1 MRNTKLLI
9 VIAMI
14 VLVLFQAHAASAC
27 QEEALVYRV
36 VLQNYGAA
44 ALIYLSLV
52 SQIGQP
58 ADLYVRTTNAA
69 IIALALASVHSY
81 LWAYFETDL
90 GFCPASGFGGD
101 VTIAGAYN
109 ASYQW

>member
-1 MRNTKLLI
+1 MRKNMLLVGI
-9 VIAMI
+9 TLLLV
-14 VLVLFQAHAASAC
+14 VLFQAEVASAC

-36 VLQNYGAA
+36 VLQNYGAS

-52 SQIGQP
+52 SQVGQP
-58 ADLYVRTTNAA
+58 ADLWVRTTNAA

-90 GFCPASGFGGD
+90 GFCPESGYGGN
-101 VTIAGAYN
+101 VTFAGMYN
-109 ASYQW
+109 AAAW

>member
-1 MRNTKLLI
+1 MRNTKLVVVIALI
-9 VIAMI
+9 VV
-14 VLVLFQAHAASAC
+14 VLQAQAASAC

-69 IIALALASVHSY
+69 VIALALASVHSY

-90 GFCPASGFGGD
+90 GFCPASGFGGN
-101 VTIAGAYN
+101 VTIAGMYN
-109 ASYQW
+109 AAYQW